1 MSELITRLLLA
12 ALLFAAGAGGVFA
25 TSDYPD
31 LSGHVVDAAEILSD
45 REETR
50 LSAILEAHE
59 RRTGGRVIVATVPDL
74 GGRSIKAYG
83 ANLAHHWNIAMYP
96 ESAILIV
103 AEAERRVRMEFGPPV
118 RGTMIDVRSSQM
130 VQRVIL
136 PAFRAGEFAIGLEAG
151 LAELF
156 LTLEEGVDQASDEA
170 RYLSELIV
178 DKRAWLPVLLV
189 LLVIAL
195 CSRGRCR
202 RA

>member
-1 MSELITRLLLA
+1 VFSRISSIALSALLLA
-12 ALLFAAGAGGVFA
+12 AGTGDVFA
-25 TSDYPD
+25 RSEFQA
-31 LSGHVVDAAEILSD
+31 LSGRVVDTAEILSD
-45 REETR
+45 HEETR
-50 LSAILEAHE
+50 LSAMLGAHE
-59 RRTGGRVIVATVPDL
+59 RATGGRVIVATVPDL
-74 GGRSIKAYG
+74 GGRSIEAYG
-83 ANLAHHWNIAMYP
+83 ADLAHHWNIAMYP

-130 VQRVIL
+130 VQRLIL

-156 LTLEEGVDQASDEA
+156 LMLEEGVDQASDEA
-170 RYLSELIV
+170 RHLSELIV
-178 DKRAWLPVLLV
+178 DKRAWLPVLLL